1 MSKGFL
7 IALSVIVLAIAGFWG
22 LGSLYKPTMTASD
35 SAKSEL
41 NLTDDE
47 RQRITLALASN
58 YNYTGNEGKIDD
70 ALQKLENTSEP
81 TTAQMN
87 QFIVDEYQK
96 SQFELEKLARNGDYQ
111 AQRNLAFGHATDP
124 EVAGADPAQGCAWY
138 LLLYNSESP
147 QVVDDLDRE
156 NIDSYCSAKVL
167 SKEQQRAA
175 EIKANLLLKAIYNKD
190 INVKINDYL
199 SNYL

>member
-22 LGSLYKPTMTASD
+22 LGGLYKPTMTAPD

-47 RQRITLALASN
+47 RQRITLAFASN
-58 YNYTGNEGKIDD
+58 YNYTGNESKIDE
-70 ALQKLENTSEP
+70 ALQKLEDTSEP

-96 SQFELEKLARNGDYQ
+96 SRFELEKLARQGDYQ

-124 EVAGADPAQGCAWY
+124 EVAGANPAEGCAWY
-138 LLLYNSESP
+138 LLLYNSDSP
-147 QVVDDLDRE
+147 QIVDDLDRA
-156 NIDSYCSAKVL
+156 NIDTYCSAKTL

-175 EIKANLLLKAIYNKD
+175 EIKATLLLKAIYSKD
-190 INVKINDYL
+190 TNIEINEHL